1 MKKRYFKNL
10 MPTIMIAVF
19 VVIGFSS
26 IIFAINDKK
35 MDDYFCKDIKKP
47 FFKVENKTEEGVIVV
62 PGRSQGRDFKFLMPK
77 PAGKKRIF
85 IVGESVAGLMY
96 WPDNNFVSEFVE
108 KPEVINCGMGAYDSA
123 RIFDVFM
130 EAMNYQPDMII
141 VLSGNNEVGLEPC
154 GDFGAKIRRRIST
167 FRINI
172 KRLFYGSNMKEA
184 EHFVSLKVHEKRLR
198 KMVKLAKKKNIPVT
212 LCTLPAN
219 MSDFPPSGY
228 LPFKIKNF
236 AKAFFLM
243 EGGNIK
249 KAEKIFKNILIEN
262 PKEPVT
268 HFYLAQ
274 ILEKSNKFIE
284 AKKYYELAIE
294 WDTKG
299 DRISQERN
307 EMIRKVA
314 KEEGACLAD
323 LKKSFMA
330 RADKEIINGEYIV
343 DGVHWFS
350 KYNYFVVSQTL
361 KYIGKCDK
369 AGVLFKKDKISK
381 LQKIKTNNFKIVKND
396 SKKEALEIFHY
407 AIAFISGD
415 LRPGEINER
424 SLAML
429 NRVYEKNKGFIEEVS
444 NSKSA
449 LTKHIRK
456 NFWTK
461 NINEPISVNSWYPDF
476 LHHVA
481 ELFRRKGKLDKAKDI
496 IERVLALAPEHQRV
510 LLTKRL
516 IIKGMKKGVSAEDLT
531 EEVLN
536 YNRKI
541 LQEENHKLQIEKHKL
556 HFEKRIFK
564 SEKKKLKDKRKREEK
579 YVNLA
584 DVPYV
589 KESKRIADRAI
600 KKYMAGNIK
609 GAKLDFKKAIKIN
622 FGNIEAQVTMCSI
635 NLLQKDFN
643 EGLKYCDA
651 AIDMAEFPLKH
662 TVVLPEIL
670 ADVLVMRAEIYSNM
684 KRYEEALVDLKR
696 AVEKAPAD
704 WKDFKKVKAMSVSY
718 QRLCL
723 PDDQEKNK
731 KY

>member
-1 MKKRYFKNL
+1 
-10 MPTIMIAVF
+10 MIIVF
-19 VVIGFSS
+19 VIIGFSS

-47 FFKVENKTEEGVIVV
+47 FFKVENKTEEGAMIV

-96 WPDNNFVSEFVE
+96 WPDNDFVSEFVE
-108 KPEVINCGMGAYDSA
+108 KPEVINCGMGAYDSG
-123 RIFDVFM
+123 RILDVFM
-130 EAMNYQPDMII
+130 EVMDYQPDLIV
-141 VLSGNNEVGLEPC
+141 VLSGNNEMAMDSCRGISAEM
-154 GDFGAKIRRRIST
+154 RRRLR
-167 FRINI
+167 RIKINVRRI
-172 KRLFYGSNMKEA
+172 FAGREAKEA
-184 EHFVSLKVHEKRLR
+184 EHAVNIKIHEQRLC
-198 KMVKLAKKKNIPVT
+198 KMAETAKKKNIPLI

-219 MSDFPPSGY
+219 MSDFSPSGY
-228 LPFKIKNF
+228 LPLKIKNF
-236 AKAFFLM
+236 VKAFFLM
-243 EGGNIK
+243 EAGNIK
-249 KAEKIFKNILIEN
+249 KAEKIFRNILNQN
-262 PKEPVT
+262 PREAFV

-284 AKKYYELAIE
+284 AKKHYELAIE

-307 EMIRKVA
+307 KMIREVA
-314 KEEGACLAD
+314 KKEGVCLAD
-323 LKKSFMA
+323 LEKSFM
-330 RADKEIINGEYIV
+330 KVSKNGIINGEYLV

-369 AGVLFKKDKISK
+369 VGALFKKDKISK
-381 LQKIKTNNFKIVKND
+381 LKKIKANNFKIIKDD

-407 AIAFISGD
+407 GIAFISGD
-415 LRPGEINER
+415 MRPGEINER

-461 NINEPISVNSWYPDF
+461 NIKEPISVNLWYPDF

-516 IIKGMKKGVSAEDLT
+516 IIKGMKKGVSVEDLT

-541 LQEENHKLQIEKHKL
+541 LQEENYKL

-579 YVNLA
+579 YVKLA
-584 DVPYV
+584 DVPYI
-589 KESKRIADRAI
+589 KESKRIADRAV

-609 GAKLDFKKAIKIN
+609 GAKLDFKKAIEIN
-622 FGNIEAQVTMCSI
+622 PGNIEAQISMCSI
-635 NLLQKDFN
+635 NLSQKDFDMAL
-643 EGLKYCDA
+643 EYC
-651 AIDMAEFPLKH
+651 AIAINIAEFPSKH
-662 TVVLPEIL
+662 NIILPEML
-670 ADVLVMRAEIYSNM
+670 SDVLVMRAEIYSNM
-684 KRYEEALVDLKR
+684 KEYEKAMLDLKKSLK
-696 AVEKAPAD
+696 KAPVG
-704 WKDFKKVKAMSVSY
+704 WNDFKKVKAMVVSY